1 MYHRHVRTL
10 TEAEEAELQRMTQ
23 QEVGRV
29 AERARMTLLSA
40 RGFTVQE
47 IMAVFEV
54 VDETLYKWLD
64 RFEAEGPDGL
74 YDRERSGRPPEIDGE
89 ALEEL
94 ERLVEASPLEEGYE
108 FTTWTTPLLQSH
120 LKERMGIEV
129 SDDTVRRT
137 LARLA
142 FVWRR
147 PRWHV
152 ESEDPAFEERMAAIE
167 AALAEAEGDPSVTVL
182 FEDETDVRRLPPL
195 RAMWMRRGEQ
205 TRVPVP
211 GGNAKFALY
220 GVLDP
225 LSGEAFT
232 APYPKGR
239 SEHTAS
245 FLGEVMERFAPR
257 DQEEGEVVLVW
268 DQASWHT
275 SKAVEAVIAGY
286 DRLRVLLLPKR
297 APQENPVEDLW
308 RALKRVVAANLA
320 RALDVLKAACRRFFE
335 GLSKADTL
343 RLAGLTD

>member
-1 MYHRHVRTL
+1 VYHRHVRDL
-10 TEAEEAELQRMTQ
+10 TDAEQAELNRMTR

-29 AERARMTLLSA
+29 AERARMIPLSA
-40 RGFTVQE
+40 RGFTVQD

-64 RFEAEGPDGL
+64 RFEAEGPGGL
-74 YDRERSGRPPEIDGE
+74 LDRERSGRPPEIDGD

-94 ERLVEASPLEEGYE
+94 ERLVETSPLDEGYE
-108 FTTWTTPLLQSH
+108 FTTWTTPLLRSH

-137 LARLA
+137 LDRLE

-152 ESEDPAFEERMAAIE
+152 ESEDPAFEQRMAAIE
-167 AALAEAEGDPSVTVL
+167 AAVAEAGSSESVTVL

-195 RAMWMRRGEQ
+195 RAMWTRRGEQ
-205 TRVPVP
+205 ARVPVP
-211 GGNAKFALY
+211 STNAKFALY

-225 LSGEAFT
+225 LSGETFT

-239 SEHTAS
+239 SDHTES
-245 FLGEVMERFAPR
+245 FLGELMERFA
-257 DQEEGEVVLVW
+257 GEVVLVW

-275 SKAVEAVIAGY
+275 SGAVEKVVAGY

-320 RALDVLKAACRRFFE
+320 RSLDVLKEACAAFFE
-335 GLSKADTL
+335 GLSNEDTL
-343 RLAGLTD
+343 RLAGLTA

>member
-10 TEAEEAELQRMTQ
+10 TDDENAELQRMTQ

-29 AERARMTLLSA
+29 AERARMILLSA
-40 RGFTVQE
+40 RGFTVQD

-74 YDRERSGRPPEIDGE
+74 LDRERSGRPPEIDGD

-94 ERLVEASPLEEGYE
+94 ERVVEASPLEEGYD
-108 FTTWTTPLLQSH
+108 FTTWTTPLLRSH
-120 LKERMGIEV
+120 LEERMGIEV
-129 SDDTVRRT
+129 SDDTIRRA
-137 LARLA
+137 LRRLA

-147 PRWHV
+147 PRWYV
-152 ESEDPAFEERMAAIE
+152 ESEDPEYAERMSAIE
-167 AALAEAEGDPSVTVL
+167 AALSEAERSDVTVL

-211 GGNAKFALY
+211 SGNAKFALY

-225 LSGEAFT
+225 LSGETFT

-239 SEHTAS
+239 SDHTES
-245 FLGEVMERFAPR
+245 FLSEVMERFAPH
-257 DQEEGEVVLVW
+257 DQEEGEVILVW

-275 SKAVEAVIAGY
+275 SGATEAVVAGY

-297 APQENPVEDLW
+297 VPQENPVEDLW
-308 RALKRVVAANLA
+308 RALKRIVAANLA
-320 RALDVLKAACRRFFE
+320 RGLDALKEACAAFFDGLTNE
-335 GLSKADTL
+335 GTL
-343 RLAGLTD
+343 RLAGLTA

>member
-1 MYHRHVRTL
+1 MYHRHVRDL
-10 TEAEEAELQRMTQ
+10 TEDEREELERMTQ

-29 AERARMTLLSA
+29 AERARMILLSA
-40 RGFTVQE
+40 RGYTVQD
-47 IMAVFEV
+47 IMPVFEV

-64 RFEAEGPDGL
+64 RFEAEGCEGL
-74 YDRERSGRPPEIDGE
+74 YDRERSGRPPEIDGD
-89 ALEEL
+89 ALHEL
-94 ERLVEASPLEEGYE
+94 ERLVEASPLDEGYE
-108 FTTWTTPLLQSH
+108 FTTWTTPLLRSH

-129 SDDTVRRT
+129 SDDTVRRA
-137 LARLA
+137 LDRLE

-152 ESEDPAFEERMAAIE
+152 ESEDPAFEERMAAVE
-167 AALAEAEGDPSVTVL
+167 EALAEAEGSDGVTVL

-205 TRVPVP
+205 ARVPVP
-211 GGNAKFALY
+211 SGNAKFALY

-225 LSGEAFT
+225 HSGETFT

-239 SEHTAS
+239 SDHTES
-245 FLGEVMERFAPR
+245 FLDGLMERF
-257 DQEEGEVVLVW
+257 EGEVVLVW

-275 SKAVEAVIAGY
+275 SKAVERVVAGY

-308 RALKRVVAANLA
+308 RALKRIVAANLA
-320 RALDVLKAACRRFFE
+320 RGLDALKEACRRFFE
-335 GLSKADTL
+335 GLTRQDAL
-343 RLAGLTD
+343 RLAGLAT